1 MSNFLKNFPTFNH
14 PTLGP
19 IRDITARVK
28 IRDFSTAV
36 KQSVEEGLRPDAI
49 AHQYLGDSS
58 KDWILYIS
66 NKVINPQDLLVL
78 TDYELTAMIEREHGG
93 VQTAQR
99 RIVTWNN
106 NWREQTA
113 DISIA
118 AYNSLPPILKQLY
131 IAKLDSYNNISAY
144 RRRQIEIYR
153 STNRIDT
160 LSVPTGQF
168 EAGDL
173 VDIMLGAGVEA
184 TAEVIAVNG
193 SSITLQNRQGDVGLT
208 IRKMGTTTEYDIE
221 QWEETAKCISDV
233 EIAYYKPVTLY
244 EQLHAANE
252 AKRNLSIPSVASVAG
267 IQNELKRELA

>member
-1 MSNFLKNFPTFNH
+1 MSNFLKNFPTFQH
-14 PTLGP
+14 PTLGA

-28 IRDFSTAV
+28 ITPFSTSI
-36 KQSVEEGLRPDAI
+36 KRTVEEGLRPDAV
-49 AHQYLGDSS
+49 AHQYLEDSS

-66 NKVINPQDLLVL
+66 NKVINPQDLIVL
-78 TDYELTAMIEREHGG
+78 SEVELAAKIEREHGG
-93 VQTAQR
+93 IQAASR
-99 RIVTWNN
+99 KIVTWNN

-113 DISIA
+113 DISLA

-131 IAKLDSYNNISAY
+131 IAKLDGSNNIASY
-144 RRRQIEIYR
+144 KRRAIEIFR

-160 LSVPTGQF
+160 LSVPTGEF

-184 TAEVIAVNG
+184 TAEVIAVNQ

-233 EIAYYKPVTLY
+233 EAPYYKAVTLY
-244 EQLHAANE
+244 DQLHAENE
-252 AKRNLSIPSVASVAG
+252 AKRNISIPSQNSVSG
-267 IQNELKRELA
+267 VQSELKRVLA